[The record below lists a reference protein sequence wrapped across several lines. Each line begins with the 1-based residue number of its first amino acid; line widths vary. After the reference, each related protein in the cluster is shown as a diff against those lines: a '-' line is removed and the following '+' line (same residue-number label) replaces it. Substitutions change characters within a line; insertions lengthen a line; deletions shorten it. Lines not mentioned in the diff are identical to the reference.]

1 MRSDSTKTSYV
12 KIKSKILNAH
22 ACSYNTLKDIIAV
35 YNTKR
40 LDKTY
45 LITRDLINKLCISNR
60 KPFNYLKKVI
70 QIYTSTKSPQ

>member
-1 MRSDSTKTSYV
+1 MR
-12 KIKSKILNAH
+12 AH
-22 ACSYNTLKDIIAV
+22 ITHSRTIIIAV

-40 LDKTY
+40 LYKTY
-45 LITRDLINKLCISNR
+45 LITRDLINKLCTSNR